1 MARLHRR
8 MVAALSGGTLLAL
21 IAAPLAA
28 ASPREAPAT
37 PRAVAEGNASLV
49 MVLDS
54 SGSMAEDDGSGSTR
68 IESAR
73 RAVGTVVDALPD
85 GHPTGLRVYGAD
97 REEGCTDTRLVRP
110 VEPLDRAA
118 LKRAVAGVEPR
129 GDTPIGLAL
138 RRAAEDLPGAVGGSL
153 DRRTILLV
161 SDGEDTCGT
170 PDPCEVARELGG
182 QGPSPKSSGSPG
194 SSGTLRIDAIG
205 FQVDGKA
212 REQLECIA
220 RAGHGS
226 YYDAPDADALARQ
239 LQRASRLS
247 ADGYRMEGERITGG
261 RTADDAPEIAP
272 GQYTDTIGPGEK
284 RWYAA
289 KLGGPAESAADD
301 LAVTAVPQPGV
312 PVASMDGLRLTLV
325 RDEKYRPRCGS
336 TWRYFGRNA
345 GAMPITAAV
354 SRIPSADGDRAC
366 DGAGRYLLTVERR
379 SHADSDRGRWPFE
392 LLLATEKPLAEG
404 TVPAHSEPHYG
415 AGGKDAPL
423 PTDPPRDVEG
433 GTGFND
439 ARRLGPGVW
448 RDELIPAQTRWYR
461 VRVGWGQQLRYDVEF
476 GNEPTVDGP
485 AGTLTRVSTEVY
497 GPTRVPVRPS
507 GEFDTGAL
515 YRGEPAAVSGGTV
528 PVAWTNRWE
537 SAARAVPVRRA
548 GEYYIGVG
556 LDPDAAELAENVAVG
571 FVLRVAVIGEER
583 TGPEHGAPAVRERGG
598 DRDGGQTRKETEAA
612 GDGSG
617 PGGAGWSGP
626 AVAAAAGAV
635 TALAIALAA
644 VYTRYTRS
652 RGRTAAR
659 TAARTAVAKDGGA
672 GRTADGTGNGAQSGK
687 TEGGAW

>member
-1 MARLHRR
+1 MAALHRR
-8 MVAALSGGTLLAL
+8 MAAVLSGGALLAL

-28 ASPREAPAT
+28 AAPAA
-37 PRAVAEGNASLV
+37 PRTIAEDNASLV

-97 REEGCTDTRLVRP
+97 RARGCTDTRLVRP

-118 LKRAVAGVEPR
+118 VKRAVAEVEPR

-138 RRAAEDLPGAVGGSL
+138 RRAAEDLPEAPEGSWG
-153 DRRTILLV
+153 RRTILLV

-170 PDPCEVARELGG
+170 PDPCEVAGELGG
-182 QGPSPKSSGSPG
+182 RGASAEPP
-194 SSGTLRIDAIG
+194 GTLRIDAIG
-205 FQVDGKA
+205 FQVGGKA

-226 YYDAPDADALARQ
+226 YYDAPDAEALARQ

-261 RTADDAPEIAP
+261 RTAGDAPLIAP

-289 KLGGPAESAADD
+289 ELGGPADSAADD

-325 RDEKYRPRCGS
+325 RDEKYRPQCGS
-336 TWRYFGRNA
+336 TWRYFGRSA

-379 SHADSDRGRWPFE
+379 SHAESDRGRWPVE
-392 LLLATEKPLAEG
+392 LLLATEKPLAKG
-404 TVPAHSEPHYG
+404 TVPAHSEPDYG
-415 AGGKDAPL
+415 AGGKAAPL

-439 ARRLGPGVW
+439 ARGIGPGVW

-476 GNEPTVDGP
+476 GNEPTADGP
-485 AGTLTRVSTEVY
+485 AGKLTRVSTEVY
-497 GPTRVPVRPS
+497 GPTRVPVQS
-507 GEFDTGAL
+507 AGEFGTGAL
-515 YRGEPAAVSGGTV
+515 YRGESAAVSNGTV

-537 SAARAVPVRRA
+537 SATRAVPVRRA
-548 GEYYIGVG
+548 GEYHIGVG

-571 FVLRVAVIGEER
+571 FVLRVAVIGEEKA
-583 TGPEHGAPAVRERGG
+583 GPEHGAPAVRERDGE
-598 DRDGGQTRKETEAA
+598 RDGGAGREEAGA
-612 GDGSG
+612 ARDGSG

-626 AVAAAAGAV
+626 AVAAAAGAA
-635 TALAIALAA
+635 TLLAIALAA
-644 VYTRYTRS
+644 VYTRS
-652 RGRTAAR
+652 RGRAAAS
-659 TAARTAVAKDGGA
+659 TGAAKDGGA
-672 GRTADGTGNGAQSGK
+672 DRAADGTAGGTTEGT

>member
-8 MVAALSGGTLLAL
+8 MAAALSCGTLLAL
-21 IAAPLAA
+21 IASPLAA
-28 ASPREAPAT
+28 AAPRGAPAAPLT
-37 PRAVAEGNASLV
+37 VAEGNASLV

-54 SGSMAEDDGSGSTR
+54 SGSMAEDDGSGGTR

-73 RAVGTVVDALPD
+73 RAVGEVVDALPD
-85 GHPTGLRVYGAD
+85 GHPTGLRIYGAD

-118 LKRAVAGVEPR
+118 VKRAVAEVEPR

-138 RRAAEDLPGAVGGSL
+138 RRAAEDLPEASGGSL

-170 PDPCEVARELGG
+170 PDPCEVAAELGG
-182 QGPSPKSSGSPG
+182 QGPSPESLE

-226 YYDAPDADALARQ
+226 YYDAPDAGALARQ

-261 RTADDAPEIAP
+261 RTADDAPRIAP

-289 KLGGPAESAADD
+289 ELGGPAESAADD

-325 RDEKYRPRCGS
+325 RDDNHRPRCGS

-354 SRIPSADGDRAC
+354 SRIPSAGGTRAC
-366 DGAGRYLLTVERR
+366 DGAGRYLLAVERR
-379 SHADSDRGRWPFE
+379 SHEDSDRGRWPFE
-392 LLLATEKPLAEG
+392 LLLATEKPLAKG
-404 TVPAHSEPHYG
+404 TVPAHSEPDYG
-415 AGGKDAPL
+415 AGGEDVPL

-448 RDELIPAQTRWYR
+448 RDELLPAQTRWYR
-461 VRVGWGQQLRYDVEF
+461 VRIGWGQQLRYDVEF

-485 AGTLTRVSTEVY
+485 AGTPTRVSTDVY
-497 GPTRVPVRPS
+497 GPTRVPVQPD
-507 GEFDTGAL
+507 GEFDTRAL

-537 SAARAVPVRRA
+537 SATRAVPVRRA

-571 FVLRVAVIGEER
+571 FVLRVAVIGEEKA
-583 TGPEHGAPAVRERGG
+583 GPEHGAPAVRER
-598 DRDGGQTRKETEAA
+598 DGGHDAVDTREEAGA
-612 GDGSG
+612 ARDGSG

-644 VYTRYTRS
+644 VCTRYTRS
-652 RGRTAAR
+652 RGRAAAR
-659 TAARTAVAKDGGA
+659 TAAEGGDGV
-672 GRTADGTGNGAQSGK
+672 TVNGK

>member
-8 MVAALSGGTLLAL
+8 MAAAMSCGALLAL
-21 IAAPLAA
+21 IASPLAA
-28 ASPREAPAT
+28 AAPRGAPAAPQT
-37 PRAVAEGNASLV
+37 VAEGNASLV

-54 SGSMAEDDGSGSTR
+54 SGSMAEDDGSGGTR

-73 RAVGTVVDALPD
+73 RAVGEVVDALPD

-118 LKRAVAGVEPR
+118 VKRAVAEVEPR

-138 RRAAEDLPGAVGGSL
+138 RRAAEDLPEASGGPL

-170 PDPCEVARELGG
+170 PDPCEVAAELGG
-182 QGPSPKSSGSPG
+182 QGPSPESLE

-226 YYDAPDADALARQ
+226 YYDAPDAGALARQ

-289 KLGGPAESAADD
+289 ELGGPAESAADD

-325 RDEKYRPRCGS
+325 RDDDHRPRCGS

-354 SRIPSADGDRAC
+354 SRIPSAGGTRAC
-366 DGAGRYLLTVERR
+366 DGAGRYLLAVERR
-379 SHADSDRGRWPFE
+379 SHEDSDRGRWPFE
-392 LLLATEKPLAEG
+392 LLLATEKPLAKG
-404 TVPAHSEPHYG
+404 TVPAHSEPDYG
-415 AGGKDAPL
+415 AGGEDAPL

-448 RDELIPAQTRWYR
+448 RDELLPAQTRWYR
-461 VRVGWGQQLRYDVEF
+461 VRIGWGQQLRYDVEF

-485 AGTLTRVSTEVY
+485 AGTPTRVSTDVY
-497 GPTRVPVRPS
+497 GPTRVPVQPD
-507 GEFDTGAL
+507 GEFDTRAL

-537 SAARAVPVRRA
+537 SATRAVPVRRA

-571 FVLRVAVIGEER
+571 FVLRVAVIGEEKA
-583 TGPEHGAPAVRERGG
+583 GPEHGAPAVRER
-598 DRDGGQTRKETEAA
+598 DGGHDAVDTREEAGA
-612 GDGSG
+612 ARDGSG

-644 VYTRYTRS
+644 VCTRYTRS
-652 RGRTAAR
+652 RGRAAAR
-659 TAARTAVAKDGGA
+659 TAAEGGDGV
-672 GRTADGTGNGAQSGK
+672 TVNGK

>member
-1 MARLHRR
+1 MAALHRR
-8 MVAALSGGTLLAL
+8 MTAVLSGGVLLAL

-28 ASPREAPAT
+28 AAPAA
-37 PRAVAEGNASLV
+37 PRTIAEGNGSLV

-97 REEGCTDTRLVRP
+97 RARGCTDTRLVRP

-118 LKRAVAGVEPR
+118 VKRAVAQVEPR

-138 RRAAEDLPGAVGGSL
+138 RRAAEDLPEAPEGSWG
-153 DRRTILLV
+153 RRTILLV

-170 PDPCEVARELGG
+170 PDPCEVAGELGG
-182 QGPSPKSSGSPG
+182 RGPSSE

-205 FQVDGKA
+205 FQVDGRA

-226 YYDAPDADALARQ
+226 YHDAPDAEALARQ

-261 RTADDAPEIAP
+261 RTAGDAPLIAP

-289 KLGGPAESAADD
+289 ELGGPADSAADD

-325 RDEKYRPRCGS
+325 RDEKYRPQCGS
-336 TWRYFGRNA
+336 TWRYFGRSA

-379 SHADSDRGRWPFE
+379 SHADSDRGRWPVE
-392 LLLATEKPLAEG
+392 LLLATEKPLAQG
-404 TVPAHSEPHYG
+404 AVPAHSEPDYG
-415 AGGKDAPL
+415 AGGKAAPL

-439 ARRLGPGVW
+439 ARGIGPGVW

-485 AGTLTRVSTEVY
+485 TGKPTRVSTEVY
-497 GPTRVPVRPS
+497 GPTRVPVQS
-507 GEFDTGAL
+507 AGEFGTGAL
-515 YRGEPAAVSGGTV
+515 YRGEPAAVSNGTV

-537 SAARAVPVRRA
+537 SAVRAVPVRRA
-548 GEYYIGVG
+548 GEYHIGVG

-571 FVLRVAVIGEER
+571 FVLRVAVIGEEKA
-583 TGPEHGAPAVRERGG
+583 GPEHGAPAVRERDGE
-598 DRDGGQTRKETEAA
+598 RDGGARRQEAGA
-612 GDGSG
+612 ARDGSD

-626 AVAAAAGAV
+626 AVAAAAEAA
-635 TALAIALAA
+635 TLLAIALAA
-644 VYTRYTRS
+644 VYTRS
-652 RGRTAAR
+652 RGRPAAR
-659 TAARTAVAKDGGA
+659 TRAAEDGGA
-672 GRTADGTGNGAQSGK
+672 DRAPDGT